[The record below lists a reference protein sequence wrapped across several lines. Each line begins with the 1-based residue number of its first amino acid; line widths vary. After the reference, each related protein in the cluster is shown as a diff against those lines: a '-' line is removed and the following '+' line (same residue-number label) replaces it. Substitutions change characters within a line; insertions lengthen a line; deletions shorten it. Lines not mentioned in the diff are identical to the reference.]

1 MHSTLLLRVK
11 DNVSK
16 ESTVLRK
23 NCTSGHQNYI
33 RLYKYDAI
41 LVLVLIRFDVSE
53 QTTRRITNVNSFFAV
68 YKNKKKKTRI
78 ASFPL
83 TDMCAEIKTRI
94 DSLAF
99 VNMPSKRLTVV
110 EWLSKYFAAN
120 IWLANE

>member
-1 MHSTLLLRVK
+1 MHSTLLFRVK

-16 ESTVLRK
+16 ESTVLCK
-23 NCTSGHQNYI
+23 NCTSGHQHFI

-68 YKNKKKKTRI
+68 YKYKKKTRI

-83 TDMCAEIKTRI
+83 ADMCAEIKTGI
-94 DSLAF
+94 DSPAF
-99 VNMPSKRLTVV
+99 VNMNSERRTVV
-110 EWLSKYFAAN
+110 EWLSKNFAAN
-120 IWLANE
+120 IWPENK